1 MLRNIF
7 DGKALSSIILSELS
21 QEIQKTQKEK
31 LNSSYPKLAY
41 VFMGSNSSVLTY
53 LSIKKRACEF
63 LKIEMSGFYFPEA
76 TPLNELKK
84 AISHLNQDPSIHGIL
99 VQLPLS
105 PSINEQEVIDS
116 VIPYKDVDGLHS
128 FNLASLSQKLSIP
141 LFYPC
146 TPKGCIEILKRNN
159 IQIEGKHA
167 VVIGRSS
174 LAGMS
179 LALMLQKENATV
191 TICHS
196 KTANLEKFTE
206 QADIL
211 AVAVGKPGL
220 ISEEMVKEGV
230 VVLDI
235 GISKTQTEILGD
247 VQPSVAQKAGFF
259 TPVPGGVGPMTVAM
273 LMTNL
278 VEAWKRSL
286 NTFS

>member
-7 DGKALSSIILSELS
+7 DGKALSAIILSELS
-21 QEIQKTQKEK
+21 QEIQNIQQQKQV
-31 LNSSYPKLAY
+31 STYPKLAY
-41 VFMGSNSSVLTY
+41 IFMGSNNSVLTY
-53 LSIKKRACEF
+53 LSIKKRACDF
-63 LKIEMSGFYFPEA
+63 LKIEMSGYFFPES
-76 TPLNELKK
+76 TPTTELKT
-84 AISHLNQDPSIHGIL
+84 AIFHLNQDKSIHGIL

-105 PSINEQEVIDS
+105 DSINEQEVIDS
-116 VIPYKDVDGLHS
+116 VLPSKDVDGLHS
-128 FNLASLSQKLSIP
+128 SNLSCLSQKVNP

-146 TPKGCIEILKRNN
+146 TPKGCLEILKRNH
-159 IQIEGKHA
+159 IEIEGKHA
-167 VVIGRSS
+167 VVLGRSS

-196 KTANLEKFTE
+196 KTTDLRRFTS

-220 ISEEMVKEGV
+220 ISEDMVKEGA
-230 VVLDI
+230 VVLDV
-235 GISKTQTEILGD
+235 GISKTETGILGD
-247 VQPSVAQKAGFF
+247 VQPEVANKASFF
-259 TPVPGGVGPMTVAM
+259 TPVPGGVGPLTVAM